1 MKRYT
6 VKEVVKMENKHAH
19 LHNIERER
27 LDEYYYMPLALLT
40 SMGLAYISGGA
51 ESMQM
56 IPLIIGA
63 VTTLF
68 GSSSLVYLFSAE
80 SRSDK
85 LYDKINEIYDVMG
98 DDFKKQVK
106 EEYFKQQEERNKRSR

>member
-6 VKEVVKMENKHAH
+6 VKEVVKMENKHTH
-19 LHNIERER
+19 LYNIDRER
-27 LDEYYYMPLALLT
+27 LGEYYFMPLALLT

-51 ESMQM
+51 QSMQT

-68 GSSSLVYLFSAE
+68 GSSSLAYLFSAGL
-80 SRSDK
+80 RSDK
-85 LYDKINEIYDVMG
+85 LFDKINEIYDVMG
-98 DDFKKQVK
+98 ADFKKQV
-106 EEYFKQQEERNKRSR
+106 EDEYFKQQEEINGRSR